1 MHFAKGRICID
12 MEMQRHESTGRF
24 DDVFEQLTKQINER
38 SRSIHMN
45 LNKQPT
51 IDELAQLF
59 AARKDSLD
67 NHILWVCKE
76 GEVHIDPLASGT
88 PENDFGRSHPNM
100 RTRLR
105 MYRRGQGYVGKK
117 AAADKVF
124 MSRVLQTLKN
134 EWIETRQE
142 TEVRVVDRLY

>member
-1 MHFAKGRICID
+1 
-12 MEMQRHESTGRF
+12 
-24 DDVFEQLTKQINER
+24 
-38 SRSIHMN
+38 MN

-51 IDELAQLF
+51 VDELARLF

-76 GEVHIDPLASGT
+76 GEVHIEPLACGT
-88 PENDFGRSHPNM
+88 GEDEFHQHRPSM
-100 RTRLR
+100 RARLR

-117 AAADKVF
+117 AAADTVF

-134 EWIETRQE
+134 EWVATEQHA
-142 TEVRVVDRLY
+142 EVRIVDRFY

>member
-1 MHFAKGRICID
+1 
-12 MEMQRHESTGRF
+12 
-24 DDVFEQLTKQINER
+24 
-38 SRSIHMN
+38 MN

-88 PENDFGRSHPNM
+88 HEHEFGQVHPEM
-100 RTRLR
+100 RARLR

-124 MSRVLQTLKN
+124 MSRVFQTLRN
-134 EWIETRQE
+134 AWIETDPQS
-142 TEVRVVDRLY
+142 EVRVVDRLY

>member
-1 MHFAKGRICID
+1 
-12 MEMQRHESTGRF
+12 
-24 DDVFEQLTKQINER
+24 
-38 SRSIHMN
+38 MN
-45 LNKQPT
+45 LNKHPT
-51 IDELAQLF
+51 IDELSELF

-88 PENDFGRSHPNM
+88 QEKEFSNSHPTM

-117 AAADKVF
+117 AAADKAF
-124 MSRVLQTLKN
+124 MHRVLQTL
-134 EWIETRQE
+134 ETAWVETARQS
-142 TEVRVVDRLY
+142 EVRVVDRLY

>member
-1 MHFAKGRICID
+1 
-12 MEMQRHESTGRF
+12 
-24 DDVFEQLTKQINER
+24 
-38 SRSIHMN
+38 MN

-51 IDELAQLF
+51 IDELANLF

-67 NHILWVCKE
+67 NHILWVCEE
-76 GEVHIDPLASGT
+76 GEVHIDPLASGAQ
-88 PENDFGRSHPNM
+88 EKEFSNSHPQM

-124 MSRVLQTLKN
+124 MGRVLQTLQSAWVEN
-134 EWIETRQE
+134 QQQSS
-142 TEVRVVDRLY
+142 VRVVDRLC